1 MSLME
6 TVPTPSEEA
15 VRRILA
21 ILLDGLDARRSQSAN
36 SGPSEDDAAQDPPR
50 LLYALPEAARQLS
63 VSLKKLEELVRDGEV
78 MSVKIGRRRLVARE
92 DLEEYVNRLRGMAPA
107 RPVRR
112 GQTARQRRRAQ

>member
-21 ILLDGLDARRSQSAN
+21 ILLDGLDARRLQGAN
-36 SGPSEDDAAQDPPR
+36 SGPGEDTAAQDPPR
-50 LLYALPEAARQLS
+50 LLYALPGAARQLS

-92 DLEEYVNRLRGMAPA
+92 DLEDYVNRLRGMAPPG
-107 RPVRR
+107 RDRR